1 MRLIEDASEVPGDS
15 VSSSKSKST
24 VIKTKLMLL
33 FFYCQLRACDV
44 QNIKCNIHIGV
55 LFFFIYIYNYTL
67 IKKNRLVYCF
77 SPGRQHI
84 EVACSQLWD
93 QCRDIKHY

>member
-1 MRLIEDASEVPGDS
+1 
-15 VSSSKSKST
+15 
-24 VIKTKLMLL
+24 MLL
-33 FFYCQLRACDV
+33 FSYCQLGACDV
-44 QNIKCNIHIGV
+44 QNIKCNILIGV
-55 LFFFIYIYNYTL
+55 LFGFVVFFALYIYNYTL

-77 SPGRQHI
+77 SSGKQHI